1 MKFRSSLRTLG
12 VALALAACSPSTPD
26 AVRVPTRNVDFSVT
40 TTASTAD
47 RRFLVEFRSLTDR
60 TLCIGAND
68 WPTAEG
74 ELGANRPADAGDEV
88 RRVGAR
94 DTLVAFVRFDQ
105 VPPESLSGDAVRN
118 VDFAP
123 APFFCTSAQ

>member
-1 MKFRSSLRTLG
+1 MRNFALSVIVLAALG
-12 VALALAACSPSTPD
+12 ACSPSAPET
-26 AVRVPTRNVDFSVT
+26 ARVPTRNVDFSVT

-60 TLCIGAND
+60 TLCVSAND
-68 WPTAEG
+68 WPTTEG
-74 ELGANRPADAGDEV
+74 LLGANRPAGADDDV
-88 RRVGAR
+88 HRVGAR
-94 DTLVAFVRFDQ
+94 DALVAFVRFDQ

>member
-1 MKFRSSLRTLG
+1 MRRFALSAI
-12 VALALAACSPSTPD
+12 ALAMSGACSPSAPES
-26 AVRVPTRNVDFSVT
+26 ARVPTRNVDFSVT

-60 TLCIGAND
+60 TLCISAND
-68 WPTAEG
+68 WPTTEG
-74 ELGANRPADAGDEV
+74 LLGANRPVEAGDEV

-105 VPPESLSGDAVRN
+105 VPPESRSGDAVRQ

-123 APFFCTSAQ
+123 EPFFCASAQ